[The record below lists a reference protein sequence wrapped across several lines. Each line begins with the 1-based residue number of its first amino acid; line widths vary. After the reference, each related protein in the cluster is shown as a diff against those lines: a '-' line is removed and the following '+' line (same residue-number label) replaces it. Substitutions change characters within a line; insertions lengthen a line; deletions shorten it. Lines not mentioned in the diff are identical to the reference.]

1 MRLHA
6 RFRMVIPV
14 DRVVDWYARRVAR
27 GRWHSAARK
36 IQEILAG
43 RSSPDESVFRP
54 AGVTVRL
61 ARLTGSQRRWTH
73 AARALALL
81 LTMAQASAPDS
92 TVVPTRTGNHPGYGR
107 IVFDAPPKARYT
119 LTRDG
124 DTIAVRFQDDFR
136 LDRQQSV
143 PRNVTRLTTAAAVA
157 TFSVNAGTTLRQTR
171 LGNRVVIDI
180 VDPAAP
186 ETSQSAGPRPM
197 PALAAPSADPKA
209 TPSQQSARTSPQ
221 TPGLP
226 PIQRATAL
234 PIPPRTAEPPV
245 ITPRSTRAGPGTPG
259 TPQPGPVLGAPPAAS
274 PAQPT
279 GGPATV
285 QPPARTPEPS
295 QAGSPPIIPA
305 VASDTPTVS
314 TAPEPGRHPRDGSS
328 GTDHTVPAI
337 ATAPVVAVT
346 RDPALSTT
354 PSVQPPEPPATA
366 PGSTDPIIQPQA
378 AAVPRVPT
386 SGPIALV
393 VRRTAAVPGLEGPGV
408 MVPFASSVGAAV
420 FRRGSAVWI
429 VFDERRLLD
438 LAALRGDPV
447 FAGAST
453 QLVPGGAVIRVPLP
467 EGKSVT
473 VSRSPQAWKIA
484 LALTPQ
490 DPHAIVPVVAEGRM
504 TFLVESASDVISL
517 ADPQSGS
524 TLLVGTQRK
533 ANQAVVTSRR
543 TTEFSLI
550 PTQLGVVVEPL
561 SDILSFRTIPTGF
574 LLTGGSR
581 GLMLSS
587 PSYTNPLKESPI
599 HGYQSR

>member
-1 MRLHA
+1 
-6 RFRMVIPV
+6 
-14 DRVVDWYARRVAR
+14 
-27 GRWHSAARK
+27 
-36 IQEILAG
+36 
-43 RSSPDESVFRP
+43 
-54 AGVTVRL
+54 
-61 ARLTGSQRRWTH
+61 
-73 AARALALL
+73 
-81 LTMAQASAPDS
+81 
-92 TVVPTRTGNHPGYGR
+92 
-107 IVFDAPPKARYT
+107 
-119 LTRDG
+119 
-124 DTIAVRFQDDFR
+124 
-136 LDRQQSV
+136 
-143 PRNVTRLTTAAAVA
+143 
-157 TFSVNAGTTLRQTR
+157 
-171 LGNRVVIDI
+171 
-180 VDPAAP
+180 
-186 ETSQSAGPRPM
+186 
-197 PALAAPSADPKA
+197 
-209 TPSQQSARTSPQ
+209 
-221 TPGLP
+221 
-226 PIQRATAL
+226 
-234 PIPPRTAEPPV
+234 
-245 ITPRSTRAGPGTPG
+245 
-259 TPQPGPVLGAPPAAS
+259 
-274 PAQPT
+274 
-279 GGPATV
+279 
-285 QPPARTPEPS
+285 
-295 QAGSPPIIPA
+295 
-305 VASDTPTVS
+305 
-314 TAPEPGRHPRDGSS
+314 
-328 GTDHTVPAI
+328 
-337 ATAPVVAVT
+337 
-346 RDPALSTT
+346 
-354 PSVQPPEPPATA
+354 
-366 PGSTDPIIQPQA
+366 
-378 AAVPRVPT
+378 
-386 SGPIALV
+386 
-393 VRRTAAVPGLEGPGV
+393 

>member
-1 MRLHA
+1 M
-6 RFRMVIPV
+6 
-14 DRVVDWYARRVAR
+14 
-27 GRWHSAARK
+27 
-36 IQEILAG
+36 
-43 RSSPDESVFRP
+43 
-54 AGVTVRL
+54 
-61 ARLTGSQRRWTH
+61 
-73 AARALALL
+73 
-81 LTMAQASAPDS
+81 
-92 TVVPTRTGNHPGYGR
+92 
-107 IVFDAPPKARYT
+107 
-119 LTRDG
+119 
-124 DTIAVRFQDDFR
+124 
-136 LDRQQSV
+136 
-143 PRNVTRLTTAAAVA
+143 
-157 TFSVNAGTTLRQTR
+157 
-171 LGNRVVIDI
+171 
-180 VDPAAP
+180 
-186 ETSQSAGPRPM
+186 
-197 PALAAPSADPKA
+197 
-209 TPSQQSARTSPQ
+209 
-221 TPGLP
+221 
-226 PIQRATAL
+226 
-234 PIPPRTAEPPV
+234 
-245 ITPRSTRAGPGTPG
+245 
-259 TPQPGPVLGAPPAAS
+259 
-274 PAQPT
+274 
-279 GGPATV
+279 
-285 QPPARTPEPS
+285 
-295 QAGSPPIIPA
+295 
-305 VASDTPTVS
+305 
-314 TAPEPGRHPRDGSS
+314 
-328 GTDHTVPAI
+328 
-337 ATAPVVAVT
+337 
-346 RDPALSTT
+346 
-354 PSVQPPEPPATA
+354 
-366 PGSTDPIIQPQA
+366 
-378 AAVPRVPT
+378 
-386 SGPIALV
+386 
-393 VRRTAAVPGLEGPGV
+393 
-408 MVPFASSVGAAV
+408 